1 MNNKKTKNGF
11 YLGIFSLAIL
21 IILGVNSKSSIFFN
35 SYDWLTEGLLRL
47 LSLGLASLGM
57 IISLMALK
65 ESRSKMRTLSFITN
79 GIILLFFL
87 IMIIID

>member
-11 YLGIFSLAIL
+11 YLGIFSLTIL
-21 IILGVNSKSSIFFN
+21 IILGVNSKSSIFFD
-35 SYDWLTEGLLRL
+35 SYNWLIEGVLRL
-47 LSLGLASLGM
+47 ISLGLASLGM

-65 ESRSKMRTLSFITN
+65 ESRSKMRTLSFIIN

-87 IMIIID
+87 IIIIID

>member
-11 YLGIFSLAIL
+11 YLGIFSLTIL
-21 IILGVNSKSSIFFN
+21 IILGINSKSSIFFD
-35 SYDWLTEGLLRL
+35 SYNWLIEGVLRL
-47 LSLGLASLGM
+47 ISLGLASLGM

-65 ESRSKMRTLSFITN
+65 ESRSKMRTLSFFIN